1 MSGLFG
7 SACWDLF
14 LVEEVDQ
21 FSVTQCQKHH
31 FFVEMLGLYHGTC
44 RGYIA
49 MVYRWPTLKN
59 GGSFHGKLIKKPDGI
74 LLYQQYLK
82 PYYYTILYKYMI
94 IYYTILI
101 IINPYYYTLLS
112 ILLFY

>member
-14 LVEEVDQ
+14 LVEEADQ

-59 GGSFHGKLIKKPDGI
+59 GGSFHGKLIKN
-74 LLYQQYLK
+74 QMV
-82 PYYYTILYKYMI
+82 YYYTNNILNH
-94 IYYTILI
+94 I
-101 IINPYYYTLLS
+101 IIPYYIY
-112 ILLFY
+112 I